1 MSTIT
6 KVRINGEIYPVQQN
20 GYDEDV
26 AIAVGEHEFNTVALK
41 TLDKLGIEWQDA
53 TNFKNGYYLANNNDV
68 WFFKDD
74 KGKWLEYGEWS
85 EYDSSHFE
93 FTKIEPW
100 S

>member
-26 AIAVGEHEFNTVALK
+26 AVEVGEHQFNTVALK
-41 TLDKLGIEWQDA
+41 TLNQLGIEWEDA
-53 TNFKNGYYLANNNDV
+53 TNFKNGYYLDDFNDV

-74 KGKWLEYGEWS
+74 KGKWLEAGEWS
-85 EYDSSHFE
+85 EYDSNHFE